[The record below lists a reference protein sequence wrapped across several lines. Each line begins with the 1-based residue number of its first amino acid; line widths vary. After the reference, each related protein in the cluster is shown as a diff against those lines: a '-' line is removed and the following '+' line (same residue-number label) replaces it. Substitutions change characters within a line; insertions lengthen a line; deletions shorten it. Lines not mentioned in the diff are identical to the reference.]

1 MKTLYTLSLLSL
13 MILGG
18 CGSLTGDDE
27 KDIQTFNARYYN
39 IEGVEYDCGDA
50 PKGTTGSDGAFV
62 FEEGEGCTFYV
73 GSKELRKVSYRD
85 LSDGIVLVET
95 NDETMQF
102 LQTLDSD
109 GSVDTGI
116 KILSSVGDY
125 LETQN
130 QIDDFLIPSF
140 ISESVTINDMT
151 MATLYATLAV
161 AASGY
166 SGEYATSDEAR
177 EYINQIVVDLQ
188 QKQIDFI
195 ELR

>member
-27 KDIQTFNARYYN
+27 KDIQTLNARYYN

-50 PKGTTGSDGAFV
+50 PKGTTGSDGTFS

-85 LSDGIVLVET
+85 LSDGAILVET

-140 ISESVTINDMT
+140 ISENVTINDAT
-151 MATLYATLAV
+151 MATLYAALAV

-166 SGEYATSDEAR
+166 DGEYATSDEAR
-177 EYINQIVVDLQ
+177 EYINRIVANLQ